1 MNSAV
6 GALSYSLDTR
16 VKGTPVVVYNAVT
29 YPVKA
34 VVEAEIPLA
43 AKAKGVAVYGPD
55 GRRVAAQI
63 LSREGDKAVIAFAA
77 DVKSVGYAVYDVRP
91 GIARQIVGAESE
103 RQYDREWRLQVDARQ
118 ERRHRVARGQALRP

>member
-1 MNSAV
+1 M
-6 GALSYSLDTR
+6 
-16 VKGTPVVVYNAVT
+16 VVYNAVT

-77 DVKSVGYAVYDVRP
+77 DVKSVGYARLRRP
-91 GIARQIVGAESE
+91 SGIARQIVGAESE
-103 RQYDREWRLQVDARQ
+103 R
-118 ERRHRVARGQALRP
+118 